1 MSACLQ
7 AETSWPKTALINLSS
22 SLKMTLL
29 FVGLQINIQMWNLR
43 RKCKS
48 LQMTSNTKLL
58 SFDGNRYGGL
68 PKRFTRQNPRIV
80 SIRGLFHRITTDRK
94 RTSRLSPTS
103 CLNISHLIRV
113 SILNRQKRL
122 EIK

>member
-7 AETSWPKTALINLSS
+7 VEISWRRIALTSLSS
-22 SLKMTLL
+22 SLKMTSPSA
-29 FVGLQINIQMWNLR
+29 GLQISIQTWNLR

-68 PKRFTRQNPRIV
+68 PKRFTRQNPRMV
-80 SIRGLFHRITTDRK
+80 SIRGLFRRIVTDRK

-103 CLNISHLIRV
+103 FLNFSHRIRV